1 VAVDDRRV
9 VVAARYGFHRARLE
23 DDEARWAVEG
33 TLAALIGE
41 PVELQVVLA
50 DEADAPAPPQV
61 AGGQD
66 DTSMLSGLSPEL
78 ADDPLLRVAVQELGA
93 VVRIP

>member
-1 VAVDDRRV
+1 M
-9 VVAARYGFHRARLE
+9 
-23 DDEARWAVEG
+23 
-33 TLAALIGE
+33 IGE

-50 DEADAPAPPQV
+50 DETDGLAPSRA

-66 DTSMLSGLSPEL
+66 HTSLPSGLPPEL

-93 VVRIP
+93 VVRTV